1 MIDRYTLPEMGKIWS
16 DQFKY
21 ETWLKI
27 EILATEARVGTGEV
41 PEEDLASIKER
52 ASFSVERINE
62 IELTT
67 QHDVIAFLTNVNE
80 NVGPASRHL
89 HYGMTSSDVLDTALS
104 VQIKEASRII
114 LKKIDVLTDALKTRA
129 VEHKNT
135 LCIGRTHG
143 IHAEVTTMG
152 LKFAQ
157 WYDEMRRN
165 RARFVKAIDEIS
177 TGQIS
182 GAVGT
187 FDHLSPFVEEFVCE
201 KLGLR
206 PEPVST
212 QVIQRDRHAFY
223 LSVLGII
230 GGTLEKIATEIRHLQ
245 KTEVLEAEEYFGK
258 GQKGSSAM
266 PHKRNPIICERIT
279 GMARLMRSYVSPAIE
294 NIALWHE
301 RDISHSS
308 VERVVFPDATILID
322 YMLQK
327 SIDLITKLIIY
338 PENMM
343 RNIHLTR
350 GLIYSQKVLLALTES
365 GMSREDSYAAV
376 QDAAMR
382 VWRDTSLNL
391 RDELLKN
398 EKVVQNIDPKRFE
411 TIFDLTNSMRNIDYI
426 FNRTLN

>member
-1 MIDRYTLPEMGKIWS
+1 MIERYTLPEMGKIWS

-27 EILATEARVGTGEV
+27 EILATEARVMMGEV
-41 PEEDLASIKER
+41 PTDDLTLIKER
-52 ASFSVERINE
+52 SAFSVERINE
-62 IELTT
+62 IERTT

-80 NVGPASRHL
+80 NIGAASRHL

-104 VQIKEASRII
+104 VQIKEASALI
-114 LKKIDVLTDALKTRA
+114 LEKVDELISALKTRA
-129 VEHKNT
+129 FEHKNT

-157 WYDEMRRN
+157 WYDEMVRNKRRLLQ
-165 RARFVKAIDEIS
+165 AIEEIS

-187 FDHLSPFVEEFVCE
+187 FDHLSPKVEEFVCTN
-201 KLGLR
+201 LGLT

-223 LSVLGII
+223 LSILGII
-230 GGTLEKIATEIRHLQ
+230 AGTLEKIATEIRHLQ
-245 KTEVLEAEEYFGK
+245 KTEVLEAEEFFGK

-266 PHKRNPIICERIT
+266 PHKRNPIVCERIT

-294 NIALWHE
+294 NISLWHE

-322 YMLQK
+322 YMLHK
-327 SIDLITKLIIY
+327 SIDLIQKLIIY

-343 RNIHLTR
+343 NNLNLTR

-391 RDELLKN
+391 KDELLKN
-398 EKVVQNIDPKRFE
+398 EKVVKNIDPKRFDS
-411 TIFDLTNSMRNIDYI
+411 IFDLNNSMRNIDYI
-426 FNRTLN
+426 FNRTFI

>member
-1 MIDRYTLPEMGKIWS
+1 MIERYTLPAMKLIWS

-21 ETWLKI
+21 ETWLKV
-27 EILATEARVGTGEV
+27 EILATEARVKMGQVPAADLEV
-41 PEEDLASIKER
+41 IKQK
-52 ASFSVERINE
+52 ATFSVDRINE
-62 IELTT
+62 IENTT
-67 QHDVIAFLTNVNE
+67 NHDVIAFLTNVNE
-80 NVGPASRHL
+80 NVGNESRHL

-104 VQIKEASRII
+104 YQIKEATHII
-114 LKKIDVLTDALKTRA
+114 QKKVDELIEVLATRA
-129 VEHKNT
+129 KEHKNT

-157 WYDEMRRN
+157 WFDEMRRN
-165 RARFVKAIDEIS
+165 RKRMNDALFEIS
-177 TGQIS
+177 TGKIS

-187 FDHLSPFVEEFVCE
+187 FDHLSPEVEEYVC
-201 KLGLR
+201 KHLGLR

-223 LSVLGII
+223 LSVLAIMA
-230 GGTLEKIATEIRHLQ
+230 GTLEKIATEVRHLQ
-245 KTEVLEAEEYFGK
+245 KTEVLEVEEYFGK

-266 PHKRNPIICERIT
+266 PHKRNPIVCERIT
-279 GMARLMRSYVSPAIE
+279 GMARMMRSYVNPGIE
-294 NIALWHE
+294 NISLWHE

-327 SIDLITKLIIY
+327 SIDLVWKLIIY

-343 RNIHLTR
+343 KNIQLTR
-350 GLIYSQKVLLALTES
+350 GLIFSQKVLLALTES
-365 GMSREDSYAAV
+365 GLSREESYAAV

-382 VWRDTSLNL
+382 VWRDASLNL
-391 RDELLKN
+391 KDELLKN
-398 EKVVQNIDPKRFE
+398 EKVKERVTVERLDK
-411 TIFDLTNSMRNIDYI
+411 IFDLQNSLKNLDHI
-426 FNRTLN
+426 FHRTFG

>member
-41 PEEDLASIKER
+41 PQEDLAVIKEK

-80 NVGPASRHL
+80 NIGPASRHL

-104 VQIKEASRII
+104 VQIKEASGII
-114 LKKIDVLTDALKTRA
+114 LKKIDLLTNALKTRA

-157 WYDEMRRN
+157 WYDEMKRHRE
-165 RARFVKAIDEIS
+165 RFTKAIDEIS

-187 FDHLSPFVEEFVCE
+187 FDHLSPVVEEFVCE
-201 KLGLR
+201 KLGLK

-327 SIDLITKLIIY
+327 SIDLVTKLIVY

-365 GMSREDSYAAV
+365 GMSREESYAAV

-391 RDELLKN
+391 KEELLKN
-398 EKVVQNIDPKRFE
+398 EKVVQNIDPTRFDA
-411 TIFDLTNSMRNIDYI
+411 IFDLTNSMRNIDYI
-426 FNRTLN
+426 FNRTLG

>member
-41 PEEDLASIKER
+41 PQEDLAAIKER

-343 RNIHLTR
+343 KNIHLTR

-365 GMSREDSYAAV
+365 GMSREESYAAV

>member
-1 MIDRYTLPEMGKIWS
+1 MIDRYTLPAMKRIWS

-27 EILATEARVGTGEV
+27 EILATEARVQMGLV
-41 PEEDLASIKER
+41 PPEDLEVIKKN
-52 ASFSVERINE
+52 ASFSVDRINE
-62 IELTT
+62 IENTT
-67 QHDVIAFLTNVNE
+67 HHDVIAFLTNVNE
-80 NVGPASRHL
+80 NIGPQSRHL

-104 VQIKEASRII
+104 YQIKEASHII
-114 LKKIDVLTDALKTRA
+114 QKKVDELIEVLATRA
-129 VEHKNT
+129 KEHKDT

-157 WYDEMRRN
+157 WFDEMRRN
-165 RARFVKAIDEIS
+165 RKRLNDAVFEIS
-177 TGQIS
+177 TGKIS

-187 FDHLSPFVEEFVCE
+187 FDHLSPEVEEYVC
-201 KLGLR
+201 KQMGLR

-212 QVIQRDRHAFY
+212 QVIQRDRHAYY
-223 LSVLGII
+223 LSVLAVMA
-230 GGTLEKIATEIRHLQ
+230 GTLEKIATEVRHLQ
-245 KTEVLEAEEYFGK
+245 KTEVLEVEEFFGK

-266 PHKRNPIICERIT
+266 PHKRNPIVCERIT
-279 GMARLMRSYVSPAIE
+279 GMARMMRSYVNPGIE
-294 NIALWHE
+294 NISLWHE

-308 VERVVFPDATILID
+308 VERVIFPDATILMD

-327 SIDLITKLIIY
+327 SIDLILKLIVY

-343 RNIHLTR
+343 KNILLTR
-350 GLIYSQKVLLALTES
+350 GLIFSQKVLLALTES
-365 GMSREDSYAAV
+365 GLTREDSYAAV

-391 RDELLKN
+391 KDELLKN
-398 EKVVQNIDPKRFE
+398 EKVKERVSPERFE
-411 TIFDLTNSMRNIDYI
+411 EIFDLQNSLKNLDRI
-426 FNRTLN
+426 FHRTFG

>member
-1 MIDRYTLPEMGKIWS
+1 MIERYTLPGMKRIWS

-21 ETWLKI
+21 ETWLKV
-27 EILATEARVGTGEV
+27 EILATEARVRMGQVPAADLEV
-41 PEEDLASIKER
+41 IKLK
-52 ASFSVERINE
+52 AAFSVDRINE
-62 IELTT
+62 IENTT
-67 QHDVIAFLTNVNE
+67 HHDVIAFLTNVNE
-80 NVGPASRHL
+80 NVGPESRHL

-104 VQIKEASRII
+104 YQIKEATHII
-114 LKKIDVLTDALKTRA
+114 QKKVDELIEVLATRA
-129 VEHKNT
+129 KEHKNT

-157 WYDEMRRN
+157 WFDEMRRN
-165 RARFVKAIDEIS
+165 RKRLNDALFEIS
-177 TGQIS
+177 TGKIS

-187 FDHLSPFVEEFVCE
+187 FDHLSPEVEEYVC
-201 KLGLR
+201 KHLDLR

-223 LSVLGII
+223 LSVLAIMA
-230 GGTLEKIATEIRHLQ
+230 GTLEKIATEVRHLQ
-245 KTEVLEAEEYFGK
+245 KTEVLEVEEYFGQ

-266 PHKRNPIICERIT
+266 PHKRNPIVCERIT
-279 GMARLMRSYVSPAIE
+279 GMARMMRSYVNPGIE
-294 NIALWHE
+294 NISLWHE

-327 SIDLITKLIIY
+327 SIDLIWKLIIY

-343 RNIHLTR
+343 KNIQLTR
-350 GLIYSQKVLLALTES
+350 GLIFSQKVLLALTES
-365 GMSREDSYAAV
+365 GLSREESYAAV

-391 RDELLKN
+391 KDELLKN
-398 EKVVQNIDPKRFE
+398 DKVKERVTSQKLDE
-411 TIFDLTNSMRNIDYI
+411 IFDLQNSLKNLDHI
-426 FNRTLN
+426 FHRTFG

>member
-1 MIDRYTLPEMGKIWS
+1 MIDRYTLPAMKRIWS

-27 EILATEARVGTGEV
+27 EILATEARVQMGLV
-41 PEEDLASIKER
+41 PPEDLEVIKKN
-52 ASFSVERINE
+52 ASFSVDRINE
-62 IELTT
+62 IENTT
-67 QHDVIAFLTNVNE
+67 HHDVIAFLTNVNE
-80 NVGPASRHL
+80 NIGPQSRHL

-104 VQIKEASRII
+104 YQIKEASHII
-114 LKKIDVLTDALKTRA
+114 QKKVDELIEVLATRA
-129 VEHKNT
+129 KEHKDT

-157 WYDEMRRN
+157 WFDEMRRN
-165 RARFVKAIDEIS
+165 RKRLNDAVFEIS
-177 TGQIS
+177 TGKIS

-187 FDHLSPFVEEFVCE
+187 FDHLSPEVEEYVC
-201 KLGLR
+201 KQMGLR

-212 QVIQRDRHAFY
+212 QVIQRDRHAYY
-223 LSVLGII
+223 LSVLAVMA
-230 GGTLEKIATEIRHLQ
+230 GTLEKIATEVRHLQ
-245 KTEVLEAEEYFGK
+245 KTEVLEVEEFFGK

-266 PHKRNPIICERIT
+266 PHKRNPIVCERIT
-279 GMARLMRSYVSPAIE
+279 GMARMMRSYVNPGIE
-294 NIALWHE
+294 NISLWHE

-308 VERVVFPDATILID
+308 VERVIFPDATILMD

-327 SIDLITKLIIY
+327 SIDLIWKLIVY

-343 RNIHLTR
+343 KNILLTR
-350 GLIYSQKVLLALTES
+350 GLIFSQKVLLALTES
-365 GMSREDSYAAV
+365 GLTREDSYAAV

-391 RDELLKN
+391 KDELLKN
-398 EKVVQNIDPKRFE
+398 EKVKERVSPERFE
-411 TIFDLTNSMRNIDYI
+411 EIFDLQNSLKNLDHI
-426 FNRTLN
+426 FHRTFG

>member
-1 MIDRYTLPEMGKIWS
+1 MIERYTLPAMKLIWS

-21 ETWLKI
+21 ETWLKV
-27 EILATEARVGTGEV
+27 EILATEARVNMGQVPAADLEV
-41 PEEDLASIKER
+41 IKQK
-52 ASFSVERINE
+52 ATFSVDRINE
-62 IELTT
+62 IENTT
-67 QHDVIAFLTNVNE
+67 NHDVIAFLTNVNE
-80 NVGPASRHL
+80 NVGNESRHL

-104 VQIKEASRII
+104 YQIKEATHII
-114 LKKIDVLTDALKTRA
+114 QKKVDELIEVLATRA
-129 VEHKNT
+129 KEHKNT

-157 WYDEMRRN
+157 WFDEIRRN
-165 RARFVKAIDEIS
+165 RKRLNDALFEIS
-177 TGQIS
+177 TGKIS

-187 FDHLSPFVEEFVCE
+187 FDHLSPEVEEYVC
-201 KLGLR
+201 KHLGLR

-223 LSVLGII
+223 LSVLAIMA
-230 GGTLEKIATEIRHLQ
+230 GTLEKIATEVRHLQ
-245 KTEVLEAEEYFGK
+245 KTEVLEVEEYFGK

-266 PHKRNPIICERIT
+266 PHKRNPIVCERIT
-279 GMARLMRSYVSPAIE
+279 GMARMMRSYVNPGIE
-294 NIALWHE
+294 NISLWHE

-327 SIDLITKLIIY
+327 SIDLVWKLIIY

-343 RNIHLTR
+343 KNIQLTR
-350 GLIYSQKVLLALTES
+350 GLIFSQKVLLALTES
-365 GMSREDSYAAV
+365 GLSREESYAAV

-382 VWRDTSLNL
+382 VWRNASLNL
-391 RDELLKN
+391 KDELLKN
-398 EKVVQNIDPKRFE
+398 EKVKERVTVEKLDK
-411 TIFDLTNSMRNIDYI
+411 IFDLQNSLKNLDHI
-426 FNRTLN
+426 FHRTFG

>member
-1 MIDRYTLPEMGKIWS
+1 MIERYTLPAMKLIWS

-21 ETWLKI
+21 ETWLKV
-27 EILATEARVGTGEV
+27 EILATEARVKMGQVPAADLEV
-41 PEEDLASIKER
+41 IKQK
-52 ASFSVERINE
+52 ATFSVDRINE
-62 IELTT
+62 IENTT
-67 QHDVIAFLTNVNE
+67 NHDVIAFLTNVNE
-80 NVGPASRHL
+80 NVGNESRHL

-104 VQIKEASRII
+104 YQIKEATHII
-114 LKKIDVLTDALKTRA
+114 QKKVDELIEVLATRA
-129 VEHKNT
+129 KEHKNT

-157 WYDEMRRN
+157 WFDEMRRN
-165 RARFVKAIDEIS
+165 RKRLNDALFEIS
-177 TGQIS
+177 TGKIS

-187 FDHLSPFVEEFVCE
+187 FDHLSPEVEEYVC
-201 KLGLR
+201 KHLGLR

-223 LSVLGII
+223 LSVLAIMA
-230 GGTLEKIATEIRHLQ
+230 GTLEKIATEVRHLQ
-245 KTEVLEAEEYFGK
+245 KTEVLEVEEYFGK

-266 PHKRNPIICERIT
+266 PHKRNPIVCERIT
-279 GMARLMRSYVSPAIE
+279 GMARMMRSYVNPGIE
-294 NIALWHE
+294 NISLWHE

-327 SIDLITKLIIY
+327 SIDLVWKLIIY

-343 RNIHLTR
+343 KNIQLTR
-350 GLIYSQKVLLALTES
+350 GLIFSQKVLLALTES
-365 GMSREDSYAAV
+365 GLSREESYAAV

-382 VWRDTSLNL
+382 VWRDASLNL
-391 RDELLKN
+391 KDELLKN
-398 EKVVQNIDPKRFE
+398 EKVKERVTVEKLDK
-411 TIFDLTNSMRNIDYI
+411 IFDLQNSLKNLDHI
-426 FNRTLN
+426 FHRTFG

>member
-1 MIDRYTLPEMGKIWS
+1 MIERYTLPEMGKIWS

-27 EILATEARVGTGEV
+27 EILATEARVMMGEV
-41 PEEDLASIKER
+41 PADDLTLIKER
-52 ASFSVERINE
+52 AAFSVERINE
-62 IELTT
+62 IERTT

-80 NVGPASRHL
+80 NIGAASRHL

-104 VQIKEASRII
+104 VQIKEASALI
-114 LKKIDVLTDALKTRA
+114 LEKVDELISALKTRA
-129 VEHKNT
+129 FEHKNT

-157 WYDEMRRN
+157 WYDEMVRNKRRLLQ
-165 RARFVKAIDEIS
+165 AIEEIS

-187 FDHLSPFVEEFVCE
+187 FDHLSPKVEEFVCTN
-201 KLGLR
+201 LGLT

-223 LSVLGII
+223 LSILGII
-230 GGTLEKIATEIRHLQ
+230 AGTLEKIATEIRHLQ
-245 KTEVLEAEEYFGK
+245 KTEVLEAEEFFGK

-266 PHKRNPIICERIT
+266 PHKRNPIVCERIT

-294 NIALWHE
+294 NISLWHE

-322 YMLQK
+322 YMLHR
-327 SIDLITKLIIY
+327 SIDLIQKLIIY

-343 RNIHLTR
+343 NNLNLTR

-391 RDELLKN
+391 KDELLKN
-398 EKVVQNIDPKRFE
+398 EKVVKNIDPKRFDS
-411 TIFDLTNSMRNIDYI
+411 IFDLNNSMRNIDYI
-426 FNRTLN
+426 FNRTFN

>member
-1 MIDRYTLPEMGKIWS
+1 MIDRYTLPAMKRIWS

-27 EILATEARVGTGEV
+27 EILATEARVQMGQV
-41 PEEDLASIKER
+41 PPEDLEVIKKN
-52 ASFSVERINE
+52 ASFSVDRINE
-62 IELTT
+62 IENTT
-67 QHDVIAFLTNVNE
+67 HHDVIAFLTNVNE
-80 NVGPASRHL
+80 NIGPQSRHL

-104 VQIKEASRII
+104 YQIKEASHII
-114 LKKIDVLTDALKTRA
+114 QKKVDELIEVLATRA
-129 VEHKNT
+129 KEHKDT

-157 WYDEMRRN
+157 WFDEMRRN
-165 RARFVKAIDEIS
+165 RKRLNDAVFEIS
-177 TGQIS
+177 TGKIS

-187 FDHLSPFVEEFVCE
+187 FDHLSPEVEEYVC
-201 KLGLR
+201 KQMGLR

-212 QVIQRDRHAFY
+212 QVIQRDRHAYY
-223 LSVLGII
+223 LSVLAVMA
-230 GGTLEKIATEIRHLQ
+230 GTLEKIATEVRHLQ
-245 KTEVLEAEEYFGK
+245 KTEVLEVEEFFGK

-266 PHKRNPIICERIT
+266 PHKRNPIVCERIT
-279 GMARLMRSYVSPAIE
+279 GMARMMRSYVNPGIE
-294 NIALWHE
+294 NISLWHE

-308 VERVVFPDATILID
+308 VERVIFPDATILMD

-327 SIDLITKLIIY
+327 SIDLIWKLIVY

-343 RNIHLTR
+343 KNILLTR
-350 GLIYSQKVLLALTES
+350 GLIFSQKVLLALTES
-365 GMSREDSYAAV
+365 GLTREDSYAAV

-391 RDELLKN
+391 KDELLKN
-398 EKVVQNIDPKRFE
+398 EKVKERVSPERFE
-411 TIFDLTNSMRNIDYI
+411 EIFDLQNSLKNLDHI
-426 FNRTLN
+426 FHRTFG

>member
-1 MIDRYTLPEMGKIWS
+1 MIERYTLPEMGKIWS

-27 EILATEARVGTGEV
+27 EILATEARVMMGEV
-41 PEEDLASIKER
+41 PADDLTLIKER
-52 ASFSVERINE
+52 AAFSVERINE
-62 IELTT
+62 IERTT

-80 NVGPASRHL
+80 NIGAASRHL

-104 VQIKEASRII
+104 VQIKEASALI
-114 LKKIDVLTDALKTRA
+114 LEKVDELISALKTRA
-129 VEHKNT
+129 FEHKNT

-157 WYDEMRRN
+157 WYDEMVRNKRRLLQ
-165 RARFVKAIDEIS
+165 AIEEIS

-187 FDHLSPFVEEFVCE
+187 FDHLSPKVEEFVCTN
-201 KLGLR
+201 LGLT

-223 LSVLGII
+223 LSILGII
-230 GGTLEKIATEIRHLQ
+230 AGTLEKIATEIRHLQ
-245 KTEVLEAEEYFGK
+245 KTEVLEAEEFFGK

-266 PHKRNPIICERIT
+266 PHKRNPIVCERIT

-294 NIALWHE
+294 NISLWHE

-322 YMLQK
+322 YMLHK
-327 SIDLITKLIIY
+327 SIDLIQKLIIY

-343 RNIHLTR
+343 NNLNLTR

-391 RDELLKN
+391 KDELLKN
-398 EKVVQNIDPKRFE
+398 EKVVKNIDPKRFDS
-411 TIFDLTNSMRNIDYI
+411 IFDLNNSMRNIDYI
-426 FNRTLN
+426 FNRTFN

>member
-1 MIDRYTLPEMGKIWS
+1 MIDRYTLPAMKRIWS

-27 EILATEARVGTGEV
+27 EILATEARVQMGLV
-41 PEEDLASIKER
+41 PPEDLEVIKKN
-52 ASFSVERINE
+52 ASFSVDRINE
-62 IELTT
+62 IENTT
-67 QHDVIAFLTNVNE
+67 HHDVIAFLTNVNE
-80 NVGPASRHL
+80 NIGPQSRHL

-104 VQIKEASRII
+104 HQIKEASHII
-114 LKKIDVLTDALKTRA
+114 QKKVDELIEVLATRA
-129 VEHKNT
+129 KEHKDT

-157 WYDEMRRN
+157 WFDEMRRN
-165 RARFVKAIDEIS
+165 RKRLNDAVFEIS
-177 TGQIS
+177 TGKIS

-187 FDHLSPFVEEFVCE
+187 FDHLSPEVEEYVC
-201 KLGLR
+201 KQMGLR

-212 QVIQRDRHAFY
+212 QVIQRDRHAYY
-223 LSVLGII
+223 LSVLAVMA
-230 GGTLEKIATEIRHLQ
+230 GTLEKIATEVRHLQ
-245 KTEVLEAEEYFGK
+245 KTEVLEVEEFFGK

-266 PHKRNPIICERIT
+266 PHKRNPIVCERIT
-279 GMARLMRSYVSPAIE
+279 GMARMMRSYVNPGIE
-294 NIALWHE
+294 NISLWHE

-308 VERVVFPDATILID
+308 VERVIFPDATILMD

-327 SIDLITKLIIY
+327 SIDLIWKLIVY

-343 RNIHLTR
+343 KNILLTR
-350 GLIYSQKVLLALTES
+350 GLIFSQKVLLALTES
-365 GMSREDSYAAV
+365 GLTREDSYAAV

-391 RDELLKN
+391 KDELLKN
-398 EKVVQNIDPKRFE
+398 EKVKERVSPERFE
-411 TIFDLTNSMRNIDYI
+411 EIFDLQNSLKNLDHI
-426 FNRTLN
+426 FHRTFG

>member
-1 MIDRYTLPEMGKIWS
+1 MIERYTLPAMKLVWS

-21 ETWLKI
+21 ETWLKV
-27 EILATEARVGTGEV
+27 EILATEARVKMGQVPAADLEV
-41 PEEDLASIKER
+41 IKQK
-52 ASFSVERINE
+52 ATFSVDRINE
-62 IELTT
+62 IENTT
-67 QHDVIAFLTNVNE
+67 HHDVIAFLTNVNE
-80 NVGPASRHL
+80 NVGPESRHL

-104 VQIKEASRII
+104 YQIKEATHII
-114 LKKIDVLTDALKTRA
+114 QKKVDELIEVLATRA
-129 VEHKNT
+129 KEHKNT

-157 WYDEMRRN
+157 WFDEMRRN
-165 RARFVKAIDEIS
+165 RKRLNDALFEIS
-177 TGQIS
+177 TGKIS

-187 FDHLSPFVEEFVCE
+187 FDHLSPEVEEYVCQH
-201 KLGLR
+201 LGLR

-212 QVIQRDRHAFY
+212 QVIQRDRHAYY
-223 LSVLGII
+223 LSVLAIMA
-230 GGTLEKIATEIRHLQ
+230 GTLEKIATEVRHLQ
-245 KTEVLEAEEYFGK
+245 KTEVLEVEEFFGK

-266 PHKRNPIICERIT
+266 PHKRNPIVCERIT
-279 GMARLMRSYVSPAIE
+279 GMARMMRSYVNPGIE
-294 NIALWHE
+294 NISLWHE

-327 SIDLITKLIIY
+327 SIDLVWKLIIY

-343 RNIHLTR
+343 KNIELTR
-350 GLIYSQKVLLALTES
+350 GLIFSQKVLLALTES
-365 GMSREDSYAAV
+365 GLSREESYAAV

-391 RDELLKN
+391 KDELLKN
-398 EKVVQNIDPKRFE
+398 GKVRERVTTEKLDN
-411 TIFDLTNSMRNIDYI
+411 IFDLQNSLKNLDYI
-426 FNRTLN
+426 FHRTFG

>member
-41 PEEDLASIKER
+41 PKEDLAVIKEK
-52 ASFSVERINE
+52 ASFSVERISE

-80 NVGPASRHL
+80 NIGPASRHL

-104 VQIKEASRII
+104 VQIKEASGII
-114 LKKIDVLTDALKTRA
+114 LKKIDLLTNALKTRA

-157 WYDEMRRN
+157 WYDEMKRN
-165 RARFVKAIDEIS
+165 RERFTKAIDEIS

-187 FDHLSPFVEEFVCE
+187 FDHLSPVVEEFVCE
-201 KLGLR
+201 KLGLK

-308 VERVVFPDATILID
+308 VERVVFPDATIVID

-327 SIDLITKLIIY
+327 SIDLVTKLIVY

-365 GMSREDSYAAV
+365 GMSREESYAAV

-391 RDELLKN
+391 KEELLKN
-398 EKVVQNIDPKRFE
+398 EKVVQNIDPTRFDA
-411 TIFDLTNSMRNIDYI
+411 IFDLTNSMRNIDYI
-426 FNRTLN
+426 FNRTLG

>member
-1 MIDRYTLPEMGKIWS
+1 MIERYTLPEMGKIWS

-27 EILATEARVGTGEV
+27 EILATEARVMMGEV
-41 PEEDLASIKER
+41 PADDLTLIKER
-52 ASFSVERINE
+52 AAFSVERINE
-62 IELTT
+62 IERTT

-80 NVGPASRHL
+80 NIGAASRHL

-104 VQIKEASRII
+104 VQIKEASALI
-114 LKKIDVLTDALKTRA
+114 LEKVDELISALKTRA
-129 VEHKNT
+129 FEHKNT

-157 WYDEMRRN
+157 WYDEMVRNKRRLLQ
-165 RARFVKAIDEIS
+165 AIEEIS

-187 FDHLSPFVEEFVCE
+187 FDHLSPKVEEFVCTN
-201 KLGLR
+201 LGLT

-223 LSVLGII
+223 LSILGII
-230 GGTLEKIATEIRHLQ
+230 AGTLEKIATELRHLQ
-245 KTEVLEAEEYFGK
+245 KTEVLEAEEFFGK

-266 PHKRNPIICERIT
+266 PHKRNPIVCERIT

-294 NIALWHE
+294 NISLWHE

-322 YMLQK
+322 YMLHK
-327 SIDLITKLIIY
+327 SIDLIQKLIIY

-343 RNIHLTR
+343 NNLNLTR

-391 RDELLKN
+391 KDELLKN
-398 EKVVQNIDPKRFE
+398 EKVVKNIDPKRFDS
-411 TIFDLTNSMRNIDYI
+411 IFDLNNSMRNIDYI
-426 FNRTLN
+426 FNRTFN

>member
-41 PEEDLASIKER
+41 PKEDLAVIKEK
-52 ASFSVERINE
+52 ASFSVERISE

-80 NVGPASRHL
+80 NIGPASRHL

-104 VQIKEASRII
+104 VQIKEASGII
-114 LKKIDVLTDALKTRA
+114 LKKIDLLTNALKTRA

-157 WYDEMRRN
+157 WYDEMKRN
-165 RARFVKAIDEIS
+165 RERFTKAIDEIS

-187 FDHLSPFVEEFVCE
+187 FDHLSPVVEEFVCE
-201 KLGLR
+201 KLGLK

-327 SIDLITKLIIY
+327 SIDLVTKLIIY

-365 GMSREDSYAAV
+365 GMSREESYATV

-391 RDELLKN
+391 KEELLKN
-398 EKVVQNIDPKRFE
+398 EKVVQNIDPTRFDA
-411 TIFDLTNSMRNIDYI
+411 IFDLTNSMRNIDYI
-426 FNRTLN
+426 FNRTLG

>member
-41 PEEDLASIKER
+41 PQEDLAAIKER

-114 LKKIDVLTDALKTRA
+114 LEKIDVLTDALKTRA

-338 PENMM
+338 PENMI

-365 GMSREDSYAAV
+365 GMSREESYAAV

-426 FNRTLN
+426 FNRTLT

>member
-41 PEEDLASIKER
+41 PQEDLAAIKER
-52 ASFSVERINE
+52 ASFLVERINE

-365 GMSREDSYAAV
+365 GMSREESYAAV

>member
-1 MIDRYTLPEMGKIWS
+1 MIDRYTLPAMKRIWS

-27 EILATEARVGTGEV
+27 EILATEARVQMGQV
-41 PEEDLASIKER
+41 PPEDLEVIKKN
-52 ASFSVERINE
+52 ASFSVDRINE
-62 IELTT
+62 IENTT
-67 QHDVIAFLTNVNE
+67 HHDVIAFLTNVNE
-80 NVGPASRHL
+80 NIGPQSRHL

-104 VQIKEASRII
+104 YQIKEASHII
-114 LKKIDVLTDALKTRA
+114 QKKVDELIEVLATRA
-129 VEHKNT
+129 KEHKDT

-157 WYDEMRRN
+157 WFDEMRRN
-165 RARFVKAIDEIS
+165 RKRLNDAVFEIS
-177 TGQIS
+177 TGKIS

-187 FDHLSPFVEEFVCE
+187 FDHLSPEVEEYVC
-201 KLGLR
+201 KQMGLR

-212 QVIQRDRHAFY
+212 QVIQRDRHAYY
-223 LSVLGII
+223 LSVLAVMA
-230 GGTLEKIATEIRHLQ
+230 GTLEKIATEVRHLQ
-245 KTEVLEAEEYFGK
+245 KTEVLEVEEFFGK

-266 PHKRNPIICERIT
+266 PHKRNPIVCERIT
-279 GMARLMRSYVSPAIE
+279 GMARVMRSYVNPGIE
-294 NIALWHE
+294 NISLWHE

-308 VERVVFPDATILID
+308 VERVIFPDATILMD

-327 SIDLITKLIIY
+327 SIDLIWKLIVY

-343 RNIHLTR
+343 KNILLTR
-350 GLIYSQKVLLALTES
+350 GLIFSQKVLLALTES
-365 GMSREDSYAAV
+365 GLTREDSYAAV

-391 RDELLKN
+391 KDELLKN
-398 EKVVQNIDPKRFE
+398 EKVKERVSPERFE
-411 TIFDLTNSMRNIDYI
+411 EIFDLQNSLKNLDHI
-426 FNRTLN
+426 FHRTFG

>member
-1 MIDRYTLPEMGKIWS
+1 MIDRYTLPEMGEIWS

-41 PEEDLASIKER
+41 PKEDLAVIKEK
-52 ASFSVERINE
+52 ASFSVERISE

-80 NVGPASRHL
+80 NIGPASRHL

-104 VQIKEASRII
+104 VQIKEASGII
-114 LKKIDVLTDALKTRA
+114 LKKIDLLTNALKTRA

-157 WYDEMRRN
+157 WYDEMKRHRE
-165 RARFVKAIDEIS
+165 RFTKAIDEIS

-187 FDHLSPFVEEFVCE
+187 FDHLSPVVEEFVCE
-201 KLGLR
+201 KLGLK

-327 SIDLITKLIIY
+327 SIDLVTKLIVY

-365 GMSREDSYAAV
+365 GMSREESYAAV

-391 RDELLKN
+391 KEELLKN
-398 EKVVQNIDPKRFE
+398 EKVVQNIDPTRFDA
-411 TIFDLTNSMRNIDYI
+411 IFDLTNSMRNIDYI
-426 FNRTLN
+426 FNRTLG

>member
-41 PEEDLASIKER
+41 PKEDLAVIKEK
-52 ASFSVERINE
+52 ASFSVERISE

-80 NVGPASRHL
+80 NIGPASRHL

-104 VQIKEASRII
+104 VQIKEASGII
-114 LKKIDVLTDALKTRA
+114 LKKIDLLTNALKTRA

-157 WYDEMRRN
+157 WYDEMKRN
-165 RARFVKAIDEIS
+165 RERFTKAIDEIS

-187 FDHLSPFVEEFVCE
+187 FDHLSPVVEEFVCE
-201 KLGLR
+201 KLGLK

-327 SIDLITKLIIY
+327 SIDLVTKLIVY

-365 GMSREDSYAAV
+365 GMSREESYAAV

-391 RDELLKN
+391 KEELLKN
-398 EKVVQNIDPKRFE
+398 EKVVQNIDPTRFDA
-411 TIFDLTNSMRNIDYI
+411 IFDLTNSMRNIDYI
-426 FNRTLN
+426 FNRTLG

>member
-1 MIDRYTLPEMGKIWS
+1 MIERYTLPAMKLVWS

-21 ETWLKI
+21 ETWLKV
-27 EILATEARVGTGEV
+27 EILATEARVKMGQVPAADLEV
-41 PEEDLASIKER
+41 IKQK
-52 ASFSVERINE
+52 ATFSVDRINE
-62 IELTT
+62 IENTT
-67 QHDVIAFLTNVNE
+67 HHDVIAFLTNVNE
-80 NVGPASRHL
+80 NVGPESRHL

-104 VQIKEASRII
+104 YQIKEATHII
-114 LKKIDVLTDALKTRA
+114 QKKVDELIEVLATRA
-129 VEHKNT
+129 KEHKNT

-157 WYDEMRRN
+157 WFDEMRRN
-165 RARFVKAIDEIS
+165 RKRLNDALFEIS
-177 TGQIS
+177 TGKIS

-187 FDHLSPFVEEFVCE
+187 FDHLSPEVEEYVCQH
-201 KLGLR
+201 LGLR

-212 QVIQRDRHAFY
+212 QVIQRDRHAYY
-223 LSVLGII
+223 LSVLAIMA
-230 GGTLEKIATEIRHLQ
+230 GTLEKIATEVRHLQ
-245 KTEVLEAEEYFGK
+245 KTEVLEVEEFFGK

-266 PHKRNPIICERIT
+266 PHKRNPIVCERIT
-279 GMARLMRSYVSPAIE
+279 GMARMMRSYVNPGIE
-294 NIALWHE
+294 NISLWHE

-327 SIDLITKLIIY
+327 SIDLVWKLIIY

-343 RNIHLTR
+343 KNIELTR
-350 GLIYSQKVLLALTES
+350 GLIFSQKVLLALTES
-365 GMSREDSYAAV
+365 GLSREESYAAV

-391 RDELLKN
+391 KDELLKN
-398 EKVVQNIDPKRFE
+398 GKVWERVTTEKLDN
-411 TIFDLTNSMRNIDYI
+411 IFDLQNSLKNLDYI
-426 FNRTLN
+426 FHRTFG

>member
-1 MIDRYTLPEMGKIWS
+1 MIERYTLPEIGRIWS

-27 EILATEARVGTGEV
+27 EILATEARVNMGEV
-41 PEEDLASIKER
+41 DLDDLKTIK
-52 ASFSVERINE
+52 AKAAFSVDRINE

-104 VQIKEASRII
+104 VQIKAASEII
-114 LKKIDVLTDALKTRA
+114 LKKVDILIDSLKERAL
-129 VEHKNT
+129 EHKNT

-157 WYDEMRRN
+157 WYDEMVRN
-165 RARFVKAIDEIS
+165 RKRFIEAINEIS
-177 TGQIS
+177 IGQIS

-187 FDHLSPFVEEFVCE
+187 FDHLSPQVEEFVC
-201 KLGLR
+201 KNLGLK

-212 QVIQRDRHAFY
+212 QVIQRDRHAYY
-223 LSVLGII
+223 LAVTGII
-230 GGTLEKIATEIRHLQ
+230 AGTLEKIATEIRHLQ
-245 KTEVLEAEEYFGK
+245 KTEVLEAEEFFGK

-266 PHKRNPIICERIT
+266 PHKRNPIVCERIT
-279 GMARLMRSYVSPAIE
+279 GMARLMRSYISPAVE

-327 SIDLITKLIIY
+327 SIDLIQKLIIY

-343 RNIHLTR
+343 KNILLTR
-350 GLIYSQKVLLALTES
+350 GLTYSQKVLLALTES
-365 GMSREDSYAAV
+365 GLSRETSYAAV

-382 VWRDTSLNL
+382 VWRDESLNL
-391 RDELLKN
+391 KDELLKN
-398 EKVVQNIDPKRFE
+398 DVVKNNITTERFDC
-411 TIFDLTNSMRNIDYI
+411 IFDLNNSLKNVDYI
-426 FNRTLN
+426 FNRVFK

>member
-1 MIDRYTLPEMGKIWS
+1 MIERYTLPEMGKIWS

-21 ETWLKI
+21 ETWLRI
-27 EILATEARVGTGEV
+27 EILATEARVMMGEV
-41 PEEDLASIKER
+41 PADELKLIKER
-52 ASFSVERINE
+52 AAFSVERINE
-62 IELTT
+62 IERTT

-80 NVGPASRHL
+80 NVGAASRHL

-104 VQIKEASRII
+104 VQIKDASAII
-114 LKKIDVLTDALKTRA
+114 LKKFDGLVSALKARA
-129 VEHKNT
+129 VEHKDS

-165 RARFVKAIDEIS
+165 RERFVKATDEIS

-187 FDHLSPFVEEFVCE
+187 FDHLSPQVEEYVCE
-201 KLGLR
+201 KLGLK

-223 LSVLGII
+223 LSVLGIV

-327 SIDLITKLIIY
+327 TIDLITKLIVY
-338 PENMM
+338 PENML

-391 RDELLKN
+391 KEELLKN
-398 EKVVQNIDPKRFE
+398 EKVVKNIDPTRFDS
-411 TIFDLTNSMRNIDYI
+411 IFDLNNSMRNIDYI
-426 FNRTLN
+426 FSRTLD

>member
-41 PEEDLASIKER
+41 PQEDLAAIKER

-114 LKKIDVLTDALKTRA
+114 LEKIDVLTDALKTRA

-365 GMSREDSYAAV
+365 GMSREESYAAV